1 MYLSNRIYKRLSET
15 KKKNPDRIEEV
26 RIGQQQ
32 RMIPY
37 GFFDGLNEERYGNLN
52 EDLENWFT
60 FGNNNSPNDVQAA
73 YEYAT
78 NYKNI
83 NQRVMII
90 IEEVV
95 MVYLL
100 QLQEVQEIII
110 VIIMA
115 TIIQETA
122 GVIGA
127 MVIVIIQNVQ
137 LQV

>member
-1 MYLSNRIYKRLSET
+1 MSM
-15 KKKNPDRIEEV
+15 
-26 RIGQQQ
+26 QQT
-32 RMIPY
+32 IK
-37 GFFDGLNEERYGNLN
+37 
-52 EDLENWFT
+52 
-60 FGNNNSPNDVQAA
+60 S
-73 YEYAT
+73 
-78 NYKNI
+78 I
-83 NQRVMII
+83 SQRVAII
-90 IEEVV
+90 IEEIV

-115 TIIQETA
+115 TIIQETV